1 MLDSLNYQNH
11 KMYDNFTYHP
21 YNFNAVTEGEMLFVM
36 EIQLYP
42 FAAHSLRSLTL
53 ILCYVLTLERNL

>member
-36 EIQLYP
+36 ENTTLP
-42 FAAHSLRSLTL
+42 FCSSQS
-53 ILCYVLTLERNL
+53 